1 MPNEESLKKCLILY
15 NVIPKEPH
23 PDDSPMDLSE
33 ERTEVAAI
41 RGALKECGYSVR
53 TLGIRY
59 MSPKV
64 IHQIADT
71 DADFIFNLVEQLY
84 DQGRME
90 MYVAGLFH
98 LLKIPYTGSPPLVLG
113 IAQNK
118 AKTKQILKAAG
129 IPVAPGFVALPG
141 ENTTLASLNLPVI
154 IKPVREDGSAGITS
168 HSIAHTSEEILKMV
182 AMVHEEYKQPAL
194 VEEFIDGRE
203 FHVYVL
209 GNSPPRVLAIS
220 EIDFSAMPKNEP
232 HVLSYDAK
240 WVTTSPAFKGTE
252 EVVSPAIDDSLKARL
267 ERTALKAY
275 KEIGCRDYSRIDMRV
290 NEDGRA
296 FVLEVNTNPE
306 VAPESGLENAAR
318 SVGMTYAQL
327 IGEIAGYALE
337 RPPRT
342 QEVAAL
348 SAKTVL

>member
-1 MPNEESLKKCLILY
+1 MSNEESIKCLILY
-15 NVIPKEPH
+15 NVIPKEPS
-23 PDDSPMDLSE
+23 PDDAPMDLNE

-41 RGALKECGYSVR
+41 RNALKECGYSVR

-118 AKTKQILKAAG
+118 AKTKQILKSAG

-141 ENTTLASLNLPVI
+141 EKISLASLNLPVI
-154 IKPVREDGSAGITS
+154 VKPVREDGSAGITAN
-168 HSIAHTSEEILKMV
+168 SIAHTSEEILQKV

-194 VEEFIDGRE
+194 VEEFIEGRE
-203 FHVYVL
+203 FHVYIL
-209 GNSPPRVLAIS
+209 GNNPPRVLAIS
-220 EIDFSAMPKNEP
+220 EIDFSGMPKNEP
-232 HVLSYDAK
+232 HMLSYDAK
-240 WVTTSPAFKGTE
+240 WVTTSAAFKGTE
-252 EVVSPAIDDSLKARL
+252 EVIGPAVDAALKSRL
-267 ERTALKAY
+267 EKIALKTY
-275 KEIGCRDYSRIDMRV
+275 KEIGCRDYSRVDMRV
-290 NEDGRA
+290 NSDDRA
-296 FVLEVNTNPE
+296 FVLEVNTNPD
-306 VAPESGLENAAR
+306 VAPESGLEKVAR